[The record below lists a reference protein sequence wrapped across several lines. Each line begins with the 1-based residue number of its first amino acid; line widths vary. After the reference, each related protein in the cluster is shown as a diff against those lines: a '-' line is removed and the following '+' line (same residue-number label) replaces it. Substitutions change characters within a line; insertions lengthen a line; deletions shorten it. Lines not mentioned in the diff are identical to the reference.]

1 MTDGSPDVRIAVLD
15 DHHRVST
22 DLADWASLGDDVEV
36 VAHERHIADRDALVA
51 TLADF
56 DVVALMRERT
66 PFPADVI
73 DRLPR
78 LRLLLTSGMA
88 NASIDLEVAGRAGVT
103 VCGTPGALTPMIE
116 HTWALVFGVL
126 RDLPRLDAAIRQ
138 GRWQEGT
145 RLGVELNGSRLGLLG
160 LGRSG
165 GAIATQA
172 QAFGAEVVAWSQNL
186 TDERAAEVGAVRVTK
201 DELFATS
208 DVLVIALKL
217 SERTQGLVGV
227 DELGRMKPT
236 ARLVNASRGP
246 IVDEAALVDA
256 LREGRI
262 AGAGIDVFDD
272 EPLAPDHPLLALD
285 NVVLTPHMGYVTR
298 DQYERFYPGMVED
311 VAAYRAGE
319 PIRVLNADWL
329 QDAGEG

>member
-1 MTDGSPDVRIAVLD
+1 MRIAVLD

-22 DLADWASLGDDVEV
+22 ELADWASLGDDVEV
-36 VAHERHIADRDALVA
+36 VVHEHHIADRDALVA
-51 TLADF
+51 ALADV

-66 PFPADVI
+66 PFPAEVI
-73 DRLPR
+73 ERLPR

-88 NASIDLEVAGRAGVT
+88 NASIDLEAAGRAGIT
-103 VCGTPGALTPMIE
+103 VCGTPGVLTPMIE

-145 RLGVELNGSRLGLLG
+145 RLGVELHGSRFGLLG

-165 GAIATQA
+165 GAIAAQA

-186 TDERAAEVGAVRVTK
+186 TDDRAAEVGARRVTK
-201 DELFATS
+201 DELFATA

-217 SERTQGLVGV
+217 SERTTGLVGA
-227 DELGRMKPT
+227 DELSRMKPT
-236 ARLVNASRGP
+236 AHLVNTSRGP
-246 IVDEAALVDA
+246 IVDESALVAA
-256 LREGRI
+256 LRERRI

-272 EPLAPDHPLLALD
+272 EPIPPDHPLLTLD

-298 DQYERFYPGMVED
+298 EQYERFYPGMVED
-311 VAAYRAGE
+311 VAAWRAGD
-319 PIRVLNADWL
+319 PIRVLNGDWL
-329 QDAGEG
+329 VDGADR